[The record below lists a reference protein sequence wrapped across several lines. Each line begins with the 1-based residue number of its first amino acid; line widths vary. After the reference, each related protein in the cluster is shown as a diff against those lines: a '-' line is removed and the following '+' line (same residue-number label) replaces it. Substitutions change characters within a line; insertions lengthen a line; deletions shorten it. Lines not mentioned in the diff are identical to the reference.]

1 MKTTS
6 FQRILGLGFLLHVA
20 NATWAQQQDV
30 PEPIFLNFSI
40 QPPYVPSYHGR
51 DPFKPLD
58 WVDQKPQVSITDLE
72 YHGIVDMNGTP
83 MALFEWR
90 MNSTIRYTLK
100 YNKLLSDAGVPVA
113 GIVGK
118 ITPSQVVLVQ
128 GGQKIVYPRR

>member
-1 MKTTS
+1 MKKT
-6 FQRILGLGFLLHVA
+6 FLQLMLGLGFALGAGCAV
-20 NATWAQQQDV
+20 WAQQQDV

-58 WVDQKPQVSITDLE
+58 WADGRPPISITDLE
-72 YHGIVDMNGTP
+72 FHGIVDMNGAA

-90 MNSTIRYTLK
+90 TNLTVRYTLK
-100 YNKLLSDAGVPVA
+100 YNKLFSDAGVPVA

-118 ITPSQVVLVQ
+118 ITPSQVVLIQ
-128 GGQKIVYPRR
+128 GGQKIIYPRR